1 MAVMRWDPLQ
11 ELFGLQQRM
20 NRLFEQTLSRTQG
33 EQPLDIAEGS
43 WAPPIDIYETA
54 DRVVLRVDIPGV
66 KQEDLDIRVE
76 NNHLLIRGERRLDPQ
91 MQRED
96 FLRIERPLG
105 TFTRS
110 FSLPPSVDPA
120 RISAEYRNG
129 VLEVTI
135 SKKPEVQG
143 RSVKVAVQ

>member
-91 MQRED
+91 MQR
-96 FLRIERPLG
+96 PLG

-135 SKKPEVQG
+135 SKRPEVQG